1 VNSLE
6 KRCCYSTG
14 AGKLRR
20 ESSTL
25 RLMNENK
32 TKFFFTESNV
42 FLSFLEH
49 CACVHSLVLS
59 RYDVEPLPMTEDHP
73 CWVGG
78 DRRYQGLGAQVPR
91 GESLKQC
98 KARILPFW

>member
-1 VNSLE
+1 
-6 KRCCYSTG
+6 
-14 AGKLRR
+14 
-20 ESSTL
+20 
-25 RLMNENK
+25 MNRIL
-32 TKFFFTESNV
+32 T
-42 FLSFLEH
+42 FLWC
-49 CACVHSLVLS
+49 CACVRGIFCFFWVLK
-59 RYDVEPLPMTEDHP
+59 RYAVEPLPMTEDHP